1 MNYSFL
7 DDGYEIV
14 RGAISKEI
22 ADLSYDYFKL
32 KSKCVSHYYNNNHLD
47 KDKDAWYWGGFGDN
61 QVPSKNTYFTY
72 GDFLFDT
79 IMLKLHNLMEEKTN
93 FYLFPTFSFA
103 RIYKNGN
110 ELKKHKDAEIAEIS
124 STMNLGGDMYPIFIT
139 DPNKNEPVK
148 IELNP
153 GDMLIYKGEEF
164 EHYREKFTGQEC
176 GQLHFHFVKA
186 NKDNLKYLF
195 DGRPHM
201 GLSRNT
207 NESIK

>member
-1 MNYSFL
+1 M
-7 DDGYEIV
+7 
-14 RGAISKEI
+14 
-22 ADLSYDYFKL
+22 
-32 KSKCVSHYYNNNHLD
+32 
-47 KDKDAWYWGGFGDN
+47 
-61 QVPSKNTYFTY
+61 PSKNTYFTY

-93 FYLFPTFSFA
+93 SYLLPTFSFA
-103 RIYKNGN
+103 RIYKKGN
-110 ELKKHKDAEIAEIS
+110 ELKKHKDAEIAEVS

-153 GDMLIYKGEEF
+153 GDMLIYEGEKLEHFREPFKGEE
-164 EHYREKFTGQEC
+164 C
-176 GQLHFHFVKA
+176 GQVHFHFVKA

-201 GLSRNT
+201 GLSSNT
-207 NESIK
+207 NILNKEKELVK